1 MSPASARYFQGFS
14 PKTLTFLQ
22 EVHRNNSKTWF
33 EQNRDTYVRYVLDP
47 LQALV
52 TDLSEGMLSI
62 DPLLETRPAVNKTIS
77 RIHRDT
83 RFSKD
88 KSLYRDC
95 MWITFKRPSKEWKD
109 APAFFFEL
117 KPDGYRFCMGYYS
130 ASKETMD
137 KLREWIDEKPEQFR
151 KVTSFYPK
159 QNMFSVEGDCYKRI
173 LDPGKPEDVLHWYQ
187 RKNLYL
193 ACNREID
200 DTLFSGKL
208 VEDLSAGFEL
218 LAGLYHAL
226 CGLVEK

>member
-117 KPDGYRFCMGYYS
+117 KPDGYRFGMGYYS
-130 ASKETMD
+130 PSSTVA
-137 KLREWIDEKPEQFR
+137 R
-151 KVTSFYPK
+151 
-159 QNMFSVEGDCYKRI
+159 
-173 LDPGKPEDVLHWYQ
+173 
-187 RKNLYL
+187 
-193 ACNREID
+193 
-200 DTLFSGKL
+200 
-208 VEDLSAGFEL
+208 
-218 LAGLYHAL
+218 
-226 CGLVEK
+226 